1 MRREVVEYTKWKWYD
16 LISADNVAR
25 LVEEA
30 FRTEL
35 LRLLPVV
42 RVHVCTVQVH
52 YHLLQQ
58 QGSYRQLDPC
68 PFIWTFSKKQV
79 ARKSNKELETGASP
93 LAGQCTPAGY
103 RHKHMQSAVNSEWSQ
118 GRFQGGPGGPGPSEI
133 SAPPP
138 PAAPKTLKIRPPLA
152 KNFR

>member
-58 QGSYRQLDPC
+58 PGSYRQLDPC

-79 ARKSNKELETGASP
+79 ARKSNKELETG
-93 LAGQCTPAGY
+93 AGQCTPAGY

-138 PAAPKTLKIRPPLA
+138 AAPKTLKIRPPLA
-152 KNFR
+152 KNFC